1 MTRDAQ
7 LAFCKKCTHREMNM
21 QQGLLCGIT
30 NQKASFNGTCMDFQ
44 EDTSV
49 KVVAHETEA
58 LDISQV
64 IDKLSEEDLDYVKS
78 QENLIPAVICG
89 AIVGLIGAILW
100 GIVTVVTDF
109 QIGYMAVAIGAG
121 VGYTIRLVGKGV
133 SQIFG
138 FWGGAI
144 AFVSVVLGNVFSIMG
159 IIANYQDVSLVETM
173 LYMDYSYLPQFMSE
187 TFSPIDLLFYGI
199 AIYEG
204 YKFSFRVLTQEELEK
219 IRKEGASV

>member
-1 MTRDAQ
+1 
-7 LAFCKKCTHREMNM
+7 MNM

-64 IDKLSEEDLDYVKS
+64 VDKLSEEDLDYVKS

-219 IRKEGASV
+219 IRNERASV

>member
-7 LAFCKKCTHREMNM
+7 LAFCKKCIHREMNM

-219 IRKEGASV
+219 IRNERASV

>member
-7 LAFCKKCTHREMNM
+7 LAFCKKCIHREMNM

-64 IDKLSEEDLDYVKS
+64 VDKLSEEDLDYVKS

-159 IIANYQDVSLVETM
+159 IIANYQDVSLVDTL

>member
-1 MTRDAQ
+1 MNRDAQ
-7 LAFCKKCTHREMNM
+7 LAFCKKCTNREMNLKE
-21 QQGLLCGIT
+21 GLLCGIT
-30 NQKASFNGTCMDFQ
+30 SQKASFESTCIDFK
-44 EDTSV
+44 EDPSV
-49 KVVAHETEA
+49 KIVAHETEG
-58 LDISQV
+58 LELSQV
-64 IDKLSEEDLDYVKS
+64 IEKLSEEDLDYIKS

-89 AIVGLIGAILW
+89 AIAGLIGAILW
-100 GIVTVVTDF
+100 GMITVATDF

-144 AFVSVVLGNVFSIMG
+144 AFVSVVLGNIFSIMG
-159 IIANYQDVSLVETM
+159 VIANAQDISLLETM
-173 LYMDYSYLPQFMSE
+173 LYLDYTYLPELMSE

-219 IRKEGASV
+219 IRIENSNQ